1 MSSTFAVNYPDSV
14 PFDSVREVVR
24 IVKDGKIV
32 AEKAAFGQHLW
43 IVQGYVQSQA
53 LGDGAVDQPNV
64 VGTAA
69 PVSKLLEAE
78 AVQYLETIGNFRPD
92 LAGAFNIPWK
102 PLLAWLL
109 KLAADELT
117 KS

>member
-1 MSSTFAVNYPDSV
+1 MSVFAVSYPDSV
-14 PFDSVREVVR
+14 PFDSVREVAR
-24 IVKDGKIV
+24 IVKDHGL
-32 AEKAAFGQHLW
+32 ASEKAAFGQHLW
-43 IVQGYVQSQA
+43 IVQGYVQSQV
-53 LGDGAVDQPNV
+53 LGDGAADQPNV
-64 VGTAA
+64 VGAAA
-69 PVSKLLEAE
+69 PAPKLLEAE

-109 KLAADELT
+109 KLAADELA